1 MSKKITTEE
10 FIRRSKEIHG
20 ENKYDYSLVKYL
32 RNKLKVKILC
42 NEHGVFEQSPDAHL
56 VGKGCKKCGVLISSK
71 KRSSSE
77 NDFIIKSS
85 DLHSNKYDYSKC
97 NYISSNIKV
106 TIICSYHGEFEQLP
120 KKHLRGQGCIKCY
133 HTKSIMTKDYF
144 VNLANDKHNDVYD
157 YTKTVYNGSKCD
169 VLIICR
175 IHGEFMKNANSHLR
189 GSGCNM
195 CVIEKSRKSKEDFI
209 RSAKNKHNDRY
220 NYDKSVYLTV
230 RDKVIIE
237 LIYTVYLNKCH

>member
-106 TIICSYHGEFEQLP
+106 TIICSYF
-120 KKHLRGQGCIKCY
+120 
-133 HTKSIMTKDYF
+133 
-144 VNLANDKHNDVYD
+144 
-157 YTKTVYNGSKCD
+157 
-169 VLIICR
+169 IIY
-175 IHGEFMKNANSHLR
+175 ISP
-189 GSGCNM
+189 S
-195 CVIEKSRKSKEDFI
+195 
-209 RSAKNKHNDRY
+209 
-220 NYDKSVYLTV
+220 
-230 RDKVIIE
+230 
-237 LIYTVYLNKCH
+237 